1 MRPTHDVQLSIVEI
15 LFQFFFIVGVLSI
28 ILTRILQ
35 LMELIVVHSYPLCL
49 NTILSSPFV
58 HITCYYRYNKKQN
71 TNNLNNGVN
80 LVHPVGFDV
89 LDTSILE
96 KIFARILERFFACDP
111 CIVKKMSGE
120 QNI

>member
-1 MRPTHDVQLSIVEI
+1 M
-15 LFQFFFIVGVLSI
+15 
-28 ILTRILQ
+28 
-35 LMELIVVHSYPLCL
+35 VHSYPLCL

-96 KIFARILERFFACDP
+96 KLFARILERFFARDP
-111 CIVKKMSGE
+111 CKVKKMSGE